1 MSALTTP
8 EGSGTEEDG
17 TGREGTLSSPQS
29 DSHPGSRGTTRNSPH
44 SRWLRLCH
52 EGAFLKRT
60 PTRQSAKNSSRL
72 QARRRRTRTYP
83 GDWQTTQGCCLWTQL
98 TLPLFLVFM
107 ISCFFLMISLCSLHS
122 PLHLHPAPISFPSP
136 TPPAPVHTSRSHIT
150 CPKRPLQEPR
160 GPQFTI
166 SRDDLCA
173 KGSEGACSQTSRTV
187 WYRLHGKKMERRI
200 FS

>member
-1 MSALTTP
+1 MSALTSP

-17 TGREGTLSSPQS
+17 TGREGTLSSPRS
-29 DSHPGSRGTTRNSPH
+29 DSHPGSRGPTRNSPH

-60 PTRQSAKNSSRL
+60 PTRQSAENSSRL

-83 GDWQTTQGCCLWTQL
+83 GDWQTTRGCCLWTQL

-107 ISCFFLMISLCSLHS
+107 ISCFLLMISLCSLHS
-122 PLHLHPAPISFPSP
+122 PHTSTL
-136 TPPAPVHTSRSHIT
+136 PAPVHTSRSHIT

-166 SRDDLCA
+166 SREDLCA